1 MCQLDKIMAK
11 RDIIHELAKKYKV
24 DKVFV
29 FGSCARKEETPE
41 SDIDFL
47 MDFAYGVSFREDIEI
62 QDEVEKLCQC
72 KVDIVS
78 KRGLH
83 PLLEDDVLRKA
94 VEV

>member
-11 RDIIHELAKKYKV
+11 RDIIHELAKKHKV

-47 MDFAYGVSFREDIEI
+47 MDFDFDSSWKDHLAI
-62 QDEVEKLCQC
+62 QADLEKLFHC
-72 KVDIVS
+72 KIDVVS
-78 KRGLH
+78 KFGLH
-83 PLLEDDVLRKA
+83 PFIKEQVLQEA

>member
-11 RDIIHELAKKYKV
+11 RDIIHELAKKHKV

-47 MDFAYGVSFREDIEI
+47 MDFAYGASFRDDIEF
-62 QDEVEKLCQC
+62 QDELEKLFQR